1 MTSGKSNITSNALQ
15 VASDPSAS
23 EERWMAACTILGEKE
38 LPQSVGESVPKFI
51 QMPWSLLVSS
61 ASAIGAVM
69 LFTLLQVTLCLSV
82 PGTGFSPS
90 YVCLAFAGW
99 YVPTIIFSMFFQYKK
114 MLLKGGTSWSV
125 TQWLLIAGY
134 LCAVSIWAI
143 DGQPMKPADLGLLV
157 FWNVTA
163 LAAAAIGVKIA
174 QKSFNS
180 LNSTVGVQRVLPYS
194 LASFAVVPVIIA
206 GYTLIGLVTN
216 IFIPFEQVLFVLVG
230 SIAFA
235 GYVAALKNGASNPAT
250 AAALS
255 TTVWSP
261 FVYVNLAFLPILA
274 ITHIWLLFT
283 GTQMIALPDY
293 LAGLLAVAV
302 SMSAPATG
310 ALIAAK
316 QLQCRQAKQLGYAT
330 GGTFT
335 GGCFYPPIDRTKY
348 CTFGG
353 HLDSISS
360 DSAETKQA
368 DVPPDMEA
376 GTKAS

>member
-1 MTSGKSNITSNALQ
+1 MTSGKSSITSTALQ

-38 LPQSVGESVPKFI
+38 LPAESVPKFI
-51 QMPWSLLVSS
+51 QMPWSLLVCS

-206 GYTLIGLVTN
+206 GYTLVGLVTN

-310 ALIAAK
+310 ALLAAK
-316 QLQCRQAKQLGYAT
+316 QLQDRQAKQLGYTTAGALT
-330 GGTFT
+330 GGTFFPQVST
-335 GGCFYPPIDRTKY
+335 VKS

-353 HLDSISS
+353 HFDSISS
-360 DSAETKQA
+360 TSVPEPVK
-368 DVPPDMEA
+368 DVPPDMETDA
-376 GTKAS
+376 KAS

>member
-1 MTSGKSNITSNALQ
+1 
-15 VASDPSAS
+15 
-23 EERWMAACTILGEKE
+23 MAACTILGEKE
-38 LPQSVGESVPKFI
+38 LPQPGVESVPKII

-90 YVCLAFAGW
+90 FVCLAFAGW

-114 MLLKGGTSWSV
+114 MLLKGGPSWSIA
-125 TQWLLIAGY
+125 QWLLIGGY
-134 LCAVSIWAI
+134 LCAVSLWAL
-143 DGQPMKPADLGLLV
+143 DGQPTKPADLGLLV

-180 LNSTVGVQRVLPYS
+180 LNATVGVQRVLPYS

-216 IFIPFEQVLFVLVG
+216 FFIPFEQVLLVLVG

-250 AAALS
+250 AAAIS

-293 LAGLLAVAV
+293 LAGLIAVAV

-310 ALIAAK
+310 ALLAAK
-316 QLQCRQAKQLGYAT
+316 QLQGRNAKQLGYAT
-330 GGTFT
+330 AGAFT
-335 GGCFYPPIDRTKY
+335 GGCLSPPLDRNKY

-353 HLDSISS
+353 HLDSIGST
-360 DSAETKQA
+360 SATEPEN
-368 DVPPDMEA
+368 DVPPDTES
-376 GTKAS
+376 GSKAS

>member
-1 MTSGKSNITSNALQ
+1 MTSGKSSISSNALQ

-23 EERWMAACTILGEKE
+23 EERWMAACTILGDKE
-38 LPQSVGESVPKFI
+38 LPAPGTEAVPKMI

-90 YVCLAFAGW
+90 FVCLAFAGW

-114 MLLKGGTSWSV
+114 MLLKGGASWSV
-125 TQWLLIAGY
+125 AQWLLIGGY

-180 LNSTVGVQRVLPYS
+180 LNSTVGIQRVLPYS

-206 GYTLIGLVTN
+206 GYTLFGLVTN
-216 IFIPFEQVLFVLVG
+216 FFIPFEQVLFVLVG

-261 FVYVNLAFLPILA
+261 FVYVNMTFLPILA
-274 ITHIWLLFT
+274 VTHIWLLLT
-283 GTQMIALPDY
+283 GTEMIALPDY
-293 LAGLLAVAV
+293 IAGILAVAV

-316 QLQCRQAKQLGYAT
+316 QLQRRQAKQLGYAT
-330 GGTFT
+330 AGALS
-335 GGCFYPPIDRTKY
+335 GGCLFPEVNQMKS

-353 HLDSISS
+353 HLDSIDLVS
-360 DSAETKQA
+360 DSKV
-368 DVPPDMEA
+368 DVPPD
-376 GTKAS
+376 TQTSSQAS